1 VFDSKEQADNA
12 IIIPALVGKFTPRDE
27 DKLKKNINAE
37 ITDNGAIIV
46 NGERLTSQDM
56 NTILSNVKNVDM
68 FFPLNN
74 RVSTDE
80 DYKNYINYIDG
91 INETGIFYLDE
102 SGTKRKKGDEITSD
116 AGFDF
121 TFGGNVG

>member
-1 VFDSKEQADNA
+1 MDIILNTVRNA
-12 IIIPALVGKFTPRDE
+12 
-27 DKLKKNINAE
+27 
-37 ITDNGAIIV
+37 
-46 NGERLTSQDM
+46 
-56 NTILSNVKNVDM
+56 DM

-80 DYKNYINYIDG
+80 DYRSYIDYIEG
-91 INETGIFYLDE
+91 LNETGIFYLDE

-116 AGFDF
+116 AVFDF